1 MDSRAL
7 RKSVAHIL
15 KYHRHDC
22 VGILL
27 GQKQGGKVQ
36 VTDAVPLFHERVMAS
51 AAETALE
58 MIEAVYGSDKTKQ
71 VIGVYDAPLRVKDD
85 PSKSPLSTLAVTLA
99 EQVKLVQDTLD
110 TPVV

>member
-1 MDSRAL
+1 MDAKAL
-7 RKSVAHIL
+7 RKSVSHIL

-27 GQKQGGKVQ
+27 GQKQSGKIE

-58 MIEAVYGSDKTKQ
+58 MIESVYGSDKTKQ
-71 VIGVYDAPLRVKDD
+71 VVGVYDAPLRVKDE

-99 EQVKLVQDTLD
+99 EQIKVVQGSLD